1 MEVTLTVEEGNE
13 LTPRCS
19 IRVVEKM
26 AALSAAPPQAAARM
40 PVKTK
45 ARKKVTAEK
54 KKTPVKIRYDKDGNK
69 IYVKFSDDSHD
80 EDYDYES
87 D

>member
-1 MEVTLTVEEGNE
+1 M
-13 LTPRCS
+13 TPRRS
-19 IRVVEKM
+19 TRVVEKM
-26 AALSAAPPQAAARM
+26 AALPALPPQAAARM

-45 ARKKVTAEK
+45 AKKKTVTAEK

-69 IYVKFSDDSHD
+69 IYVNFSDDSRD
-80 EDYDYES
+80 EDYHLES